1 MILGSTSM
9 PTDTKNMAPKRSFTG
24 ATSFSILPASMVSAS
39 MLPITNAPKAELK
52 PTFVD
57 TTAIKQHSP
66 SDTMSRVSL
75 LMSLRVRRRKR
86 GTAKMPTTNHS
97 TRKKPIF
104 MTEPIISPPSGLE
117 PLASA
122 DSITII
128 TMASTSSSM
137 STLITG
143 PANFCCRSPISVNAL

>member
-1 MILGSTSM
+1 
-9 PTDTKNMAPKRSFTG
+9 MAPKRCFHG
-24 ATSFSILPASMVSAS
+24 GYELLYLACLNGFGKYATHNECSESRTETHLRRHYCHQAAQSERHDEQSLVVDELAR
-39 MLPITNAPKAELK
+39 KAQEEGHGKDAHYK
-52 PTFVD
+52 P
-57 TTAIKQHSP
+57 QHKEEAYLH
-66 SDTMSRVSL
+66 DRT
-75 LMSLRVRRRKR
+75 
-86 GTAKMPTTNHS
+86 
-97 TRKKPIF
+97 
-104 MTEPIISPPSGLE
+104 IISPPSGLE